1 MREIEKFKWVGKKE
15 KKKMPFKEIVD
26 VVGLHGKEKAG

>member
-1 MREIEKFKWVGKKE
+1 LKSRSGWEKR
-15 KKKMPFKEIVD
+15 KKKRRPFKEIVD